1 MTERFLSKENYLIV
15 LAHARSL
22 RWPSP
27 AKPLYPVAVL
37 LFGALSPFFGQ
48 LLIVVPLLLLFM
60 AAGLESPKALL
71 PNFNPDAGMSIQ
83 LMLTFAPLYGLVWAW
98 LRFFEHRALWT
109 AGLELRH
116 ATFFYIRGLIVG
128 LLMFSSAIAIMALFG
143 WVAPEPGAESL
154 LIVDGMA
161 WLGALLVFGGWMVQ
175 GGAEELMT
183 RGFLLPILGLR
194 WRVWIGVLLSSLVFS
209 LLHSFNPNLTLIAL
223 LNLFLFGLFTA
234 FYALR
239 EGGLWGVFA
248 FHGIW
253 NWIQGSIY
261 GFEISGQAFDSS
273 IVLDLMEV
281 GPDWLTG
288 GAFGPEGGIIVTLVL
303 VIGTLYTA
311 FGMTPCH
318 IPPPGTHRDHAASD
332 I

>member
-1 MTERFLSKENYLIV
+1 MAERFLSKENYLIV
-15 LAHARSL
+15 LAHSPSL

-27 AKPLYPVAVL
+27 AKAFYPVTVL

-48 LLIVVPLLLLFM
+48 LLIVVPLLFLFM
-60 AAGLESPKALL
+60 IAGLESPKALL

-98 LRFFEHRALWT
+98 LRFFERRPLWT
-109 AGLELRH
+109 AGLEARN
-116 ATFFYIRGLIVG
+116 AFFYYARGLMIG

-143 WVAPEPGAESL
+143 WVAPQPDGGALQVFDRSAL
-154 LIVDGMA
+154 
-161 WLGALLVFGGWMVQ
+161 LGALLVFGGWMVQ

-183 RGFLLPILGLR
+183 SGFLLPILALR
-194 WRVWIGVLLSSLVFS
+194 WRVWSGILLSSAIFA
-209 LLHSFNPNLTLIAL
+209 LLHSFNPNLTHIAL
-223 LNLFLFGLFTA
+223 LNLFLFGLFTS

-239 EGGLWGVFA
+239 EGGLWGIFA

-261 GFEISGQAFDSS
+261 GFEVSGQNFESS
-273 IVLDLMEV
+273 IVFDLMEV

-288 GAFGPEGGIIVTLVL
+288 GAFGPEGGMIVTMVL
-303 VIGTLYTA
+303 LGGMGYVL
-311 FGMTPCH
+311 FGMTSERKS
-318 IPPPGTHRDHAASD
+318 THLQE
-332 I
+332 